1 MEEIVKSLGIKLPE
15 LLTQIVG
22 FVIAVWILKKFAW
35 KPMLGML
42 EQRRAKIRSDLNS
55 AEKTRLDAAE
65 VLAGYE
71 KKLKEIDTEARVKIQ
86 EAIAEGNKV
95 AIDIREQARFE
106 AKEIISKAREEL
118 VRDIAKAKTELR
130 DDMVKMAI
138 AATEKIIA
146 EKLDDE
152 KHRTMLN
159 NFLDEVDNI
168 K

>member
-15 LLTQIVG
+15 LLTQILG
-22 FVIAVWILKKFAW
+22 FIIAVWILKKFAW
-35 KPMLGML
+35 KPLLGML
-42 EQRRAKIRSDLNS
+42 EQRRAKIKSDLDS

-65 VLAGYE
+65 VLVGYE
-71 KKLKEIDTEARVKIQ
+71 NKLKEIDTEARVKIQ

-138 AATEKIIA
+138 AATEKIIT

-152 KHRTMLN
+152 KHRAMLN

>member
-1 MEEIVKSLGIKLPE
+1 MEEIAKSLGIKLPE
-15 LLTQIVG
+15 LLTQIAG
-22 FVIAVWILKKFAW
+22 FIIAVWILKKFAW

-42 EQRRAKIRSDLNS
+42 EQRRAKIRSDLDS
-55 AEKTRLDAAE
+55 AEKTRLDAAK

-138 AATEKIIA
+138 AATEKIIT

-152 KHRTMLN
+152 KHRAMLN